1 MKKMFTDV
9 SFSKICGLFGKSRQ
23 AWYDIRQRSTDQEL
37 EESVVL
43 DWVRQIRS
51 ELPRIGTIKLYHL
64 LKPRLEAHRI
74 KLGRDGLYRL
84 LAAHEMLIQRRK
96 RRVYTTNSNHL
107 FRKWPNLV
115 TSLEVTRPD
124 QLWVSDITYL
134 TTQKGFIYLSLI
146 TDAYSRKI
154 VGYHLSQHLRAA
166 GCISALQK
174 AIKSRQTPLLE
185 LIHHSDRGIQY
196 CCDGYVSI
204 LQHQFINISMTQS
217 GSPYDNAMA
226 ERVNGILKQEFGLDR
241 RFASYKNAIEPVA
254 NAIHAYNHLR
264 PHLSCGL
271 KTPNTMYYLG
281 SGNSLS
287 SPGRNA
293 TSR

>member
-1 MKKMFTDV
+1 MKELLQEV

-23 AWYDIRQRSTDQEL
+23 AWYDIRSRDTDPGLQESL
-37 EESVVL
+37 VL
-43 DWVRQIRS
+43 DWVREIRS
-51 ELPRIGTIKLYHL
+51 ALPRIGTIKLYHM

-84 LAAHEMLIQRRK
+84 LAGHQLLIQRRK
-96 RRVYTTNSNHL
+96 KRVYTTDSNHM

-115 TSLEVTRPD
+115 TGLAVTRPD

-134 TTQKGFIYLSLI
+134 TTDKGFIYLSLV

-154 VGYHLSQHLRAA
+154 VGYHLSQHLKAV

-174 AIKSRQTPLLE
+174 AIKSRRTPLLE

-204 LQHQFINISMTQS
+204 LQDKFINISMTQS
-217 GSPYDNAMA
+217 GSPYHKALA

-241 RFASYKNAIEPVA
+241 RFGSYKQAIEPVA

-271 KTPNTMYYLG
+271 KTPDSMYYLE
-281 SGNSLS
+281 SQNALS
-287 SPGRNA
+287 S
-293 TSR
+293 

>member
-1 MKKMFTDV
+1 MKELLQEV

-23 AWYDIRQRSTDQEL
+23 AWYDIRSRDTDPGLQESL
-37 EESVVL
+37 VL
-43 DWVRQIRS
+43 DWVREIRS
-51 ELPRIGTIKLYHL
+51 ALPRIGTIKLYHM

-84 LAAHEMLIQRRK
+84 LAGHQLLIQRRK
-96 RRVYTTNSNHL
+96 KRVYTTDSNHM

-115 TSLEVTRPD
+115 TGLAVTRPD

-134 TTQKGFIYLSLI
+134 TTDKGFIYLSLV

-154 VGYHLSQHLRAA
+154 VGYHLSQHLKAV

-174 AIKSRQTPLLE
+174 AIKSRRTPLLE

-204 LQHQFINISMTQS
+204 LQDKFINISMTQS
-217 GSPYDNAMA
+217 GSPYDNALA

-241 RFASYKNAIEPVA
+241 RFGSYKQAIEPVA

-271 KTPNTMYYLG
+271 KTPDSMYYLE
-281 SGNSLS
+281 SQNALS
-287 SPGRNA
+287 S
-293 TSR
+293 

>member
-1 MKKMFTDV
+1 MKALLKDV
-9 SFSKICGLFGKSRQ
+9 SFSRICGLFGKSRQ
-23 AWYDIRQRSTDQEL
+23 AWYDIRQRDTDQDL
-37 EESVVL
+37 EESLVL
-43 DWVRQIRS
+43 GWVRDIRM
-51 ELPRIGTIKLYHL
+51 ELPRVGTIKLYHM
-64 LKPRLEAHRI
+64 LKPQLQAHQI

-84 LAAHEMLIQRRK
+84 LAAHDMLIQRRK
-96 RRVYTTNSNHL
+96 KRVYTTDSRHQ

-115 TSLEVTRPD
+115 TGLAVNRPD

-134 TTQKGFIYLSLI
+134 TTEKGFLYLSLI

-154 VGYHLSQHLRAA
+154 VGYHLSQHLKAT

-174 AIKSRQTPLLE
+174 AIKCRQTPLQQ

-204 LQHQFINISMTQS
+204 LQRQFINISMTQS
-217 GSPYDNAMA
+217 GSPYDNALA

-241 RFASYKNAIEPVA
+241 RFASYKLAVEPVA
-254 NAIHAYNHLR
+254 KAIHAYNYLR

-271 KTPNTMYYLG
+271 QTPDKVYYLG
-281 SGNSLS
+281 IENSLS
-287 SPGRNA
+287 SQISN
-293 TSR
+293 